1 MTSTG
6 VGISAAAKL
15 TSAATTTA
23 TDVTAATT
31 TTTTTTA
38 NVTAVAARVTAA
50 TTAAGVTTATP
61 AGVTATATATAAAVT
76 CLSPSDHPA
85 GADAHHE
92 TAKQSRFPRCS
103 IHNSSSEKVCD
114 AIELAQQLPDASAS
128 KLIVLASRAIGGMEP
143 FAGGLWGNG
152 LQTNRPTVIGAEAIH
167 IGQMSQSSLYRSQT
181 HCCHQW
187 RH

>member
-23 TDVTAATT
+23 TDVTAATAA
-31 TTTTTTA
+31 TTTTA

-61 AGVTATATATAAAVT
+61 AGVTATTTAAVT
-76 CLSPSDHPA
+76 CLSPSEHPA

>member
-15 TSAATTTA
+15 TSAVTTTA
-23 TDVTAATT
+23 TDVTAAE
-31 TTTTTTA
+31 A
-38 NVTAVAARVTAA
+38 AAARVT
-50 TTAAGVTTATP
+50 TPTP
-61 AGVTATATATAAAVT
+61 AGVTATTTPAGVTAAAT

>member
-23 TDVTAATT
+23 TDVTAAT

-143 FAGGLWGNG
+143 LAGDYGGMDCRRIARL
-152 LQTNRPTVIGAEAIH
+152 
-167 IGQMSQSSLYRSQT
+167 SSVPKPFTLAR
-181 HCCHQW
+181 
-187 RH
+187 